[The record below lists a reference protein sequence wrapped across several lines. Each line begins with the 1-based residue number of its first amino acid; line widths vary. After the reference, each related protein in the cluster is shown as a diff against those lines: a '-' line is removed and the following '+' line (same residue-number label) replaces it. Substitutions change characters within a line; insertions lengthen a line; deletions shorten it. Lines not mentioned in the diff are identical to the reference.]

1 MFHNASWRSFQ
12 LHSLTVL
19 AESLSEIAMP
29 KKPSQPKAPKIS
41 ASPELPAEA
50 WHFGPYFQ
58 DEYEGETLTMDH
70 WSALYM
76 WEFQKEK
83 LCKDTLD
90 EFKETQ
96 RALCGVI
103 KDFHS
108 LNPKQ
113 PRLPCPAEM
122 AFNPLSPAL
131 RNTSFN
137 PLTAFRVRTL
147 TNKHFLQLRK
157 KIRSLLVESITL
169 QNQLASKTLE
179 KERSYLNP
187 SMNLFVGLKSL
198 DEFNHVVATNEGITY
213 LQSLTETGY
222 SLALFRVPWS
232 LEDAELINLFTTQF
246 AAWLKANRKAEFKKQ
261 DRRGKSERRSM
272 ESELNALGDARRN
285 RAKKHASN
293 KTSTRTSKLSLSQKK
308 TSDIKNLSRSLKKSA
323 GAIEKFDLCHHEHI
337 RAARVKVENQARAA
351 KPAKK

>member
-1 MFHNASWRSFQ
+1 MFHNASRCSFP
-12 LHSLTVL
+12 LHSLTAL
-19 AESLSEIAMP
+19 AESPSEIAMP
-29 KKPSQPKAPKIS
+29 KKPSQPKARKIS
-41 ASPELPAEA
+41 IPAELPPEA
-50 WHFGPYFQ
+50 YEFGRYFNWK
-58 DEYEGETLTMDH
+58 YEGEKITKDH
-70 WSALYM
+70 VRAMYI

-83 LCKDTLD
+83 LDKDTLD

-137 PLTAFRVRTL
+137 PLTAFRVTTL
-147 TNKHFLQLRK
+147 INKHFLQLSK
-157 KIRSLLVESITL
+157 EIRSLLVESIRL
-169 QNQLASKTLE
+169 QKQLASKTLKKE
-179 KERSYLNP
+179 KAYLNP
-187 SMNLFVGLKSL
+187 SINLFVGLKSL

-232 LEDAELINLFTTQF
+232 LEDTELIKLFKTQF

-261 DRRGKSERRSM
+261 DQRGKSEQRSM